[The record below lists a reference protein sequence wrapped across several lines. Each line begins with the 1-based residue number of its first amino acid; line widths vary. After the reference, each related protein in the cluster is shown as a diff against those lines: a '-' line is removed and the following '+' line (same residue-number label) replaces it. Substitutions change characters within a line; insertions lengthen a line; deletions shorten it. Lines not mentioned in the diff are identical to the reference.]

1 MTNLR
6 NTYSRLEYFSTSR
19 VEFLTKVFMKRF
31 FWLGIVAS
39 SLAVAPPVHAGGYFS
54 LNIGL
59 PPVSVHIGSAPRP
72 VYVQPAPVYVAPP
85 PVYALPPRV
94 IVSPPPI
101 YVRPAPVYVPRRVV
115 LAPRPVV
122 VCRKHHRHW
131 HCR

>member
-1 MTNLR
+1 MR
-6 NTYSRLEYFSTSR
+6 S
-19 VEFLTKVFMKRF
+19 F
-31 FWLGIVAS
+31 FWIGIAA
-39 SLAVAPPVHAGGYFS
+39 SLAVAAQARAGGYFS

-85 PVYALPPRV
+85 P
-94 IVSPPPI
+94 PPI
-101 YVRPAPVYVPRRVV
+101 HVRPARIYVPRRVV

-131 HCR
+131 HCY